1 MAEAPQRRRWWVA
14 VLGLGLLLV
23 FGTTWLASDRST
35 VYDVGVSPEVLIIN
49 DAGPVRV
56 RSLASYDGDEEIAAG
71 GVIVRSSE
79 SWLVRGPRVEMLT
92 EGDASAFRITCPSR
106 LPCRASVEV
115 FVPGGV
121 ALSIVAA
128 NDLVQVDA
136 FDGAMSIFAG
146 EGGVVLGSVTG
157 SVNITSSGPVT
168 GSSLGPAEMTVSVV
182 EGDVSLA
189 YLDAPTVLA
198 VRNGDGAVV
207 VELPPGEDYAI
218 DVQAVETA
226 IGMASDA
233 EADRIVSVRSDGS
246 VSIQP
251 YEETGPAD
259 PNE

>member
-1 MAEAPQRRRWWVA
+1 MAEESKRRRWWLA
-14 VLGLGLLLV
+14 ALGLVLLV
-23 FGTTWLASDRST
+23 VVGSTWLASDRSS

-56 RSLASYDGDEEIAAG
+56 RSLESYDGDDEVVSG

-79 SWLVRGPRVEMLT
+79 SWLLRGPRIEMLT

-115 FVPGGV
+115 FVPAGV

-146 EGGVVLGSVTG
+146 DGGVVLGTVAGSVSITSNGSVTG
-157 SVNITSSGPVT
+157 T
-168 GSSLGPAEMTVSVV
+168 SLGPSELTIAVV

-198 VRNGDGAVV
+198 VRSGDGTVS
-207 VELPPGEDYAI
+207 VELPPDEDYAI
-218 DVQAVETA
+218 DVQADESTIGVE
-226 IGMASDA
+226 SDA
-233 EADRIVSVRSDGS
+233 AADRLVSVRSDGS

-251 YEETGPAD
+251 YD
-259 PNE
+259 SNEDS